1 MSLRDV
7 DRTLQ
12 VMMWFFNHKVLFEL
26 MDRKAAAEAN
36 PGTDEEE
43 LAPFEVVGL
52 FLCINV
58 LLLPSSMIS
67 SCNSVILANN

>member
-12 VMMWFFNHKVLFEL
+12 VMMWFYEHKRKLIFEL

-36 PGTDEEE
+36 VETVGEGE
-43 LAPFEVVGL
+43 LAPFEVVL
-52 FLCINV
+52 FFVYL
-58 LLLPSSMIS
+58 
-67 SCNSVILANN
+67 